1 MLVHQCHSSIISS
14 DFRDYSWVRLGLGVG
29 KLSRL
34 NFWIKMLFQNVVTH
48 LTQQNQDVLHDAPC
62 TGLFLN

>member
-1 MLVHQCHSSIISS
+1 MVKFRAYNQCLLLVHQCYSSIISS

-34 NFWIKMLFQNVVTH
+34 HFFIKMLFQG
-48 LTQQNQDVLHDAPC
+48 QQYMF
-62 TGLFLN
+62 T